1 MDWIESIGGGA
12 VGGGLVGGAIV
23 STFVWLA
30 KGWFS
35 HFLDK
40 RLEVHRTQLA
50 EDAEKFRLACSQTLF
65 EHQTRFGKAHERRM
79 KAIESICLAL
89 RQAHVC
95 FSSLVKVLDSS
106 EAPPM
111 DEKESLA
118 KGAFKRLHE
127 SFTRHRVYLERDIC
141 DEIDG
146 LLRELREAYGLWDEQ
161 LHGDPGRQTTD
172 SRYPLGE
179 AKSIVQTKVPPII
192 AKLEHRFRVILGIER
207 GEHN

>member
-1 MDWIESIGGGA
+1 MGWIESIGGGA
-12 VGGGLVGGAIV
+12 VGGAIV
-23 STFVWLA
+23 SAIVWTA
-30 KGWFS
+30 KGGFL

-40 RLEVHRTQLA
+40 RLEVHKARLA
-50 EDAEKFRLACSQTLF
+50 ESAEKEMEKFRLACSQTLF

-79 KAIESICLAL
+79 NAIESICLAL